1 MIDMMLVIMSL
12 RYGGFQLIGTR
23 PFLLAFLGSILLIIV
38 TSLIKLW
45 SSYSCDKL
53 FKWIEVPA

>member
-1 MIDMMLVIMSL
+1 MIDMVLVIMSL
-12 RYGGFQLIGTR
+12 RYGGLQLIGTR
-23 PFLLAFLGSILLIIV
+23 PFVLAFLGSILLVIV

-53 FKWIEVPA
+53 FKSIEVPA